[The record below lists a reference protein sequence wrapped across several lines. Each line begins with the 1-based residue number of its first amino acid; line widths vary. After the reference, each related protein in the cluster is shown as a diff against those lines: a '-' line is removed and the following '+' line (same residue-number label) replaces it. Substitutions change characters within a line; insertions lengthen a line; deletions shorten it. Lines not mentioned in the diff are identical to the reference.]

1 MSRETKPSPSGILL
15 GDQGD
20 DTVYLF
26 VDNNGDGD
34 DADVAETNI
43 LASRAFDD
51 DALDRPRAVEF
62 YEAPPLDLQIA
73 DNSTL
78 GGGNHFSLFLDR
90 ESNTVYAAGAPD
102 IVSSNTWWQ
111 QDDFLI

>member
-26 VDNNGDGD
+26 VDNNGDG
-34 DADVAETNI
+34 
-43 LASRAFDD
+43 

-90 ESNTVYAAGAPD
+90 ESNTVYPATPGG
-102 IVSSNTWWQ
+102 SRTT
-111 QDDFLI
+111 F

>member
-1 MSRETKPSPSGILL
+1 MSRETTSGPSGILL

-26 VDNNGDGD
+26 VDNNGD
-34 DADVAETNI
+34 DADVGGTNI

-51 DALDRPRAVEF
+51 DALDRPHAVEF

-73 DNSTL
+73 DNSMG

-111 QDDFLI
+111 QGDFLI